1 MRRRVLFV
9 TQQLPWPKDSGGNIR
24 TYFMLAGLARRY
36 DVTLVS
42 THDGTPAADEGERHL
57 EDLCAAVRLVPDDKR
72 HSSLGQALGVLGSL
86 LRRRPAVLQH
96 NENRALGAAVDE
108 ALAGGAF
115 DSVHVNHLDTAPYF
129 DLESAPPSVIDTH
142 NVLMEYYS
150 RRAEVERG
158 ALRRWACRREG
169 RLLTE
174 WEPRI
179 LRSAR
184 RAVVCSETEKES
196 LLLADPEIEVR
207 VVPNGVDCSA
217 FRPRE
222 EPLDPPSRDL
232 VFVGDMAYGPN
243 RDGALR
249 FVEEVLPLVQQEEPS
264 ARFLA
269 VGKNPSPQLE
279 ALGQREDVVVTGFVD
294 EVAAWVHR
302 AGVYVVPIR
311 YGSGTRLKVLEAFAL
326 GVPAVSTR
334 IGAEG
339 ISTEDDEDIL
349 LRDTPE
355 SMAQAIVRLLRQPE
369 LAAELAVKAR
379 ARVEAEYDWPALG
392 ARMADVHGELHAAD

>member
-1 MRRRVLFV
+1 
-9 TQQLPWPKDSGGNIR
+9 
-24 TYFMLAGLARRY
+24 
-36 DVTLVS
+36 
-42 THDGTPAADEGERHL
+42 
-57 EDLCAAVRLVPDDKR
+57 
-72 HSSLGQALGVLGSL
+72 
-86 LRRRPAVLQH
+86 
-96 NENRALGAAVDE
+96 
-108 ALAGGAF
+108 
-115 DSVHVNHLDTAPYF
+115 
-129 DLESAPPSVIDTH
+129 VIDTH

-184 RAVVCSETEKES
+184 RAVVCSEPEKES
-196 LLLADPEIEVR
+196 LLLVDPEIEVR
-207 VVPNGVDCSA
+207 VVPNGVDCSV